1 MSLFKRP
8 WNLRL
13 AHRVLIAACA
23 LVYLL
28 LYRPW
33 SGTAPG
39 GPANYYAAAAG
50 MLILAALPPRFRL
63 VTAVALAV
71 AAMLAIMLGWQ
82 LLGA

>member
-1 MSLFKRP
+1 MKLSQRP

-13 AHRVLIAACA
+13 SHRVLIAACA

-33 SGTAPG
+33 NGTAPG
-39 GPANYYAAAAG
+39 GAANYYAGATG
-50 MLILAALPPRFRL
+50 MLILAVLPPRFRL
-63 VTAVALAV
+63 VTAVALAI

-82 LLGA
+82 LLGS